1 MFYSSEKKLNFKDV
15 LIVPKSSKINSR
27 KDVVLDTK
35 ILFPASGIS
44 WTGVPIMASNMD
56 NVGTFEMGFALQN
69 FHMTNAVS
77 KFYNKDA
84 WVKSISNGLD
94 LEFNF
99 ITFGLQEIS
108 EIDEIIS
115 YILQKTNKNIK
126 TIVFDIPNGYIEKFS
141 KIISEARKEFPKLG
155 IIAGN
160 VVTSE
165 GVRLLMDSGADGVK
179 VGIGSG
185 GVCDTTET
193 TGIGYPQLSAAIDCS
208 LEVKK
213 YNGFIVSD
221 GGVKITGDIS
231 KAFAAGSG
239 FVMLGSLLA
248 AHKESM
254 APIIRKDNKNFR
266 ELYGMSSTQAMTKHY
281 GGVADY
287 RTSEGKSIL
296 VEDRGPVKNTLNKIL
311 GALRS
316 TCTYINAKNIGEIH
330 ENSSFI
336 IL

>member
-35 ILFPASGIS
+35 ILFPASGIN

-208 LEVKK
+208 IEVKK

>member
-35 ILFPASGIS
+35 ILFPASGIN

-84 WVKSISNGLD
+84 WVKSIRNGLD

-141 KIISEARKEFPKLG
+141 KIISETRKEFPNLG

>member
-266 ELYGMSSTQAMTKHY
+266 ELYGMSSTQAMVKHY

>member
-35 ILFPASGIS
+35 ILFPASGIN

-160 VVTSE
+160 VVTAE

-311 GALRS
+311 GAMRS

>member
-35 ILFPASGIS
+35 IFFPASGIN

-160 VVTSE
+160 AVTSE
-165 GVRLLMDSGADGVK
+165 GVKLLMDSGADGVK

-208 LEVKK
+208 IEVKK

>member
-311 GALRS
+311 GAMRS

>member
-35 ILFPASGIS
+35 ILFPASGIN

-160 VVTSE
+160 VVTAE

-208 LEVKK
+208 IEVKK

>member
-35 ILFPASGIS
+35 ILFPASGIN

-126 TIVFDIPNGYIEKFS
+126 TIVFDLPNGYIEKFS
-141 KIISEARKEFPKLG
+141 KIISETRKEFPNLG

>member
-56 NVGTFEMGFALQN
+56 NVGTFEMGLALQN

-311 GALRS
+311 GAMRS

>member
-35 ILFPASGIS
+35 IFFPASGIN

-160 VVTSE
+160 VVTAE

-208 LEVKK
+208 IEVKK

-311 GALRS
+311 GAMRS

>member
-35 ILFPASGIS
+35 ILFPASGIN

-84 WVKSISNGLD
+84 WVKSIRNGLD

-126 TIVFDIPNGYIEKFS
+126 TIVFDIPNGYLEKFS

-311 GALRS
+311 GAMRS

>member
-35 ILFPASGIS
+35 ILFPASGIN

-266 ELYGMSSTQAMTKHY
+266 ELYGMSSTQAMVKHY

-287 RTSEGKSIL
+287 RTSEGKLIL
-296 VEDRGPVKNTLNKIL
+296 VEDRGPVKHTLNKIL

-316 TCTYINAKNIGEIH
+316 TCTYINAKNIGEIY

>member
-35 ILFPASGIS
+35 IFFPASGIN

-126 TIVFDIPNGYIEKFS
+126 TIVFDIPNGYLEKFS
-141 KIISEARKEFPKLG
+141 KIISEARKEFPNLG

-160 VVTSE
+160 VVTAE

-221 GGVKITGDIS
+221 GGVKIPGDIS

-311 GALRS
+311 GAMRS

>member
-330 ENSSFI
+330 KNSSFI

>member
-35 ILFPASGIS
+35 ILFPASGIN

-160 VVTSE
+160 VVTAE

-221 GGVKITGDIS
+221 GGVKIPGDIS

>member
-126 TIVFDIPNGYIEKFS
+126 TIVFDIPNGYLEKFS

>member
-35 ILFPASGIS
+35 IFFPASGIN

-160 VVTSE
+160 VVTAE

-221 GGVKITGDIS
+221 GGVKIPGDIS

-311 GALRS
+311 GAMRS

>member
-35 ILFPASGIS
+35 IFFPASGIN

-84 WVKSISNGLD
+84 LVKSISNGLD

-208 LEVKK
+208 IEVKK

-221 GGVKITGDIS
+221 GGVIITGDIS

-311 GALRS
+311 GAMRS

>member
-1 MFYSSEKKLNFKDV
+1 MFYSTEKKLNFKDV

>member
-35 ILFPASGIS
+35 ILFPASGIN

-56 NVGTFEMGFALQN
+56 NVGTFEMGFALQS

-208 LEVKK
+208 IEVKK

-254 APIIRKDNKNFR
+254 APIIRK
-266 ELYGMSSTQAMTKHY
+266 
-281 GGVADY
+281 
-287 RTSEGKSIL
+287 
-296 VEDRGPVKNTLNKIL
+296 
-311 GALRS
+311 
-316 TCTYINAKNIGEIH
+316 
-330 ENSSFI
+330 ENRNY
-336 IL
+336 

>member
-27 KDVVLDTK
+27 KDVILDTK

>member
-35 ILFPASGIS
+35 ILFPASGIN

-160 VVTSE
+160 VVTAE

-221 GGVKITGDIS
+221 GGVKIPGDIS

-311 GALRS
+311 GAMRS

>member
-35 ILFPASGIS
+35 IFFPASGIN

-160 VVTSE
+160 VVTAE

-311 GALRS
+311 GAMRS

>member
-35 ILFPASGIS
+35 ILFPASGIN

>member
-56 NVGTFEMGFALQN
+56 NVGTFEMGLALQN

-160 VVTSE
+160 VVTAE

>member
-35 ILFPASGIS
+35 ILFPASGIN

-221 GGVKITGDIS
+221 GGVKIPGDIS

>member
-35 ILFPASGIS
+35 ILFPASGIN

-208 LEVKK
+208 IDVKK

>member
-35 ILFPASGIS
+35 ILFPASGIN

-213 YNGFIVSD
+213 YNGFTVSD

>member
-160 VVTSE
+160 VVTAE

-208 LEVKK
+208 IEVKK

>member
-27 KDVVLDTK
+27 KDVILDTK
-35 ILFPASGIS
+35 ILFPASGIN

>member
-1 MFYSSEKKLNFKDV
+1 M
-15 LIVPKSSKINSR
+15 
-27 KDVVLDTK
+27 
-35 ILFPASGIS
+35 
-44 WTGVPIMASNMD
+44 
-56 NVGTFEMGFALQN
+56 
-69 FHMTNAVS
+69 
-77 KFYNKDA
+77 
-84 WVKSISNGLD
+84 
-94 LEFNF
+94 
-99 ITFGLQEIS
+99 
-108 EIDEIIS
+108 
-115 YILQKTNKNIK
+115 
-126 TIVFDIPNGYIEKFS
+126 
-141 KIISEARKEFPKLG
+141 G

-160 VVTSE
+160 VVTAE

-311 GALRS
+311 GAMRS

>member
-27 KDVVLDTK
+27 KDVILDTK
-35 ILFPASGIS
+35 ILFPASGIN

-84 WVKSISNGLD
+84 WVKSIRNGLD

-126 TIVFDIPNGYIEKFS
+126 TIVFDIPNGYLEKFS
-141 KIISEARKEFPKLG
+141 KIISEARKEFPNLG

-165 GVRLLMDSGADGVK
+165 GVKQIMDSGADGVK

-193 TGIGYPQLSAAIDCS
+193 TGIGYPQLAAVIDCS
-208 LEVKK
+208 IEAKK

-254 APIIRKDNKNFR
+254 APIIRKENRNYR
-266 ELYGMSSTQAMTKHY
+266 ELYGMSSTKAMTKHY

-287 RTSEGKSIL
+287 RTSEG
-296 VEDRGPVKNTLNKIL
+296 NQ
-311 GALRS
+311 
-316 TCTYINAKNIGEIH
+316 
-330 ENSSFI
+330 F
-336 IL
+336 